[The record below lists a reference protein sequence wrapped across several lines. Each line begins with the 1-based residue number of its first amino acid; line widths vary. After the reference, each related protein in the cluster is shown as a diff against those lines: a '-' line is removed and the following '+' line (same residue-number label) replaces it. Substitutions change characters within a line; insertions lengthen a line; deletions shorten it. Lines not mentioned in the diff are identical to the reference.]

1 MYFQPLLALYVLP
14 YFQDFT
20 GILSDQLQYPVFL
33 KIKHSQQSFI
43 CSTLA
48 IETLEKRKKKYVQS

>member
-1 MYFQPLLALYVLP
+1 MYFQPLLPLYVLP
-14 YFQDFT
+14 YLQDFT
-20 GILSDQLQYPVFL
+20 GILSDRLQYPVFL

-48 IETLEKRKKKYVQS
+48 IETLEKKKKYVQS